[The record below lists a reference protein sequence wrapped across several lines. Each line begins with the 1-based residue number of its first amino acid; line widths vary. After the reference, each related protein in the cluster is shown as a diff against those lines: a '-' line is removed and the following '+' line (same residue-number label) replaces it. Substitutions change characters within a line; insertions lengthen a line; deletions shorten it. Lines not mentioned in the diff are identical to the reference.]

1 MENSGIYDQEGWSSI
16 ITLHKV
22 YWGWTDRLVMWG
34 ADDGISSVF
43 TTTTTSIFLPLL
55 LACYSVFSPS
65 HSQPSD
71 VTSGTTTTTTT
82 VTLSFLSRGRT
93 DLNESVFLLF
103 V

>member
-34 ADDGISSVF
+34 ADSSVF
-43 TTTTTSIFLPLL
+43 TTTTSIFLPLL

-71 VTSGTTTTTTT
+71 VTSGTTTTT
-82 VTLSFLSRGRT
+82 VTLSPVEGY
-93 DLNESVFLLF
+93 E
-103 V
+103 